1 MFACRACLKN
11 DIILMSSK
19 FLIGIENAKIL
30 RRASSAQRVFA
41 LFLLKALELLLVI
54 SNKFF
59 ICRLKIPP
67 RPRAQRSEAE
77 DNTVRQSCSV
87 W

>member
-11 DIILMSSK
+11 DIILMLSK

-30 RRASSAQRVFA
+30 RRASSAVFA